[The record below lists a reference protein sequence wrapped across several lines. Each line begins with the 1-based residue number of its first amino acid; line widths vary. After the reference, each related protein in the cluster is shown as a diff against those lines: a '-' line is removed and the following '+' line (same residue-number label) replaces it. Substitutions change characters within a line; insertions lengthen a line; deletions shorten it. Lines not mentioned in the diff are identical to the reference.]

1 MEKTDLLNILYN
13 ERQRLAAKYSSPGWN
28 KWVLYTALISSALYF
43 FDLRQKIPFHFI
55 PVVICFIIIFI
66 LTIDVYLMYQ
76 IFKTE
81 IQNPSYL
88 KKKKRNKKLALSS
101 NTVIAIILWTILFSP
116 IPKPI
121 TITPV
126 DFQYATILF
135 AFISALYLCL
145 TLKNQDLSN
154 IDYLIDQTI
163 LEEHPDINSTLNIM
177 QAIKLDYSLNIIYDK
192 KIKSFVEN
200 KYIINQIKDQLEV
213 HLYKLTHFTSNEEN
227 LSFLQHTTNLLK
239 SLKSIYTEA
248 DLLISELNNTIK
260 YIVEKGPLN
269 KQKGK
274 EIKQLKALI
283 EQEGQQQSN
292 LLIACDQ
299 LAKQII
305 EIEAQITNNIPS
317 KLYKLN

>member
-1 MEKTDLLNILYN
+1 
-13 ERQRLAAKYSSPGWN
+13 
-28 KWVLYTALISSALYF
+28 
-43 FDLRQKIPFHFI
+43 
-55 PVVICFIIIFI
+55 
-66 LTIDVYLMYQ
+66 
-76 IFKTE
+76 
-81 IQNPSYL
+81 
-88 KKKKRNKKLALSS
+88 
-101 NTVIAIILWTILFSP
+101 
-116 IPKPI
+116 
-121 TITPV
+121 
-126 DFQYATILF
+126 
-135 AFISALYLCL
+135 L